1 MLLSYFIAGVPIP
14 CTMVKSGLSSTNFI
28 MFLKSLL
35 CISSSLVVAYLFYVC
50 LSNSDFNKNEGSEA
64 QRLKK
69 LTQSSF
75 EMCAVIFSFIK
86 VVTLPLNDLFL
97 FCWSTLGATESKDL
111 FCECDDAFDL
121 VLG

>member
-1 MLLSYFIAGVPIP
+1 
-14 CTMVKSGLSSTNFI
+14 MVAASSMVNPRLSSTYLC

-35 CISSSLVVAYLFYVC
+35 CISLSLVVAYLFCVC

-69 LTQSSF
+69 LTQSCF
-75 EMCAVIFSFIK
+75 EMCAINFSFIK
-86 VVTLPLNDLFL
+86 VVTLPLNCLFL
-97 FCWSTLGATESKDL
+97 FCWSTLGALATESKDL
-111 FCECDDAFDL
+111 FCDCEDVLDL

>member
-1 MLLSYFIAGVPIP
+1 
-14 CTMVKSGLSSTNFI
+14 MVNLGLSSMYFC

-35 CISSSLVVAYLFYVC
+35 CISSSLVVAYLLCVC
-50 LSNSDFNKNEGSEA
+50 LSNSDLNKNGGSEA
-64 QRLKK
+64 HRLKK

-75 EMCAVIFSFIK
+75 EMCAVNFYFIK

-97 FCWSTLGATESKDL
+97 FYWSTLGALATEFKDL
-111 FCECDDAFDL
+111 FCDCEDVLDL

>member
-1 MLLSYFIAGVPIP
+1 
-14 CTMVKSGLSSTNFI
+14 MVAASSMVNRRLSSTYFC

-35 CISSSLVVAYLFYVC
+35 CIFSSLVVAYLFCVC

-75 EMCAVIFSFIK
+75 EMCAVNFYFIK
-86 VVTLPLNDLFL
+86 VVTLPLNGLFL
-97 FCWSTLGATESKDL
+97 FCWSTLGALATESKDL
-111 FCECDDAFDL
+111 FCDCEDVLDL

>member
-1 MLLSYFIAGVPIP
+1 
-14 CTMVKSGLSSTNFI
+14 MVKLELSSTNFI

-35 CISSSLVVAYLFYVC
+35 CISSSLVVAYLFCVC
-50 LSNSDFNKNEGSEA
+50 LSNSDFNKYEGSET

-75 EMCAVIFSFIK
+75 EMCAVNFSFTKFI
-86 VVTLPLNDLFL
+86 TLPLNDLFL
-97 FCWSTLGATESKDL
+97 FCWSTLGAFATESKDL
-111 FCECDDAFDL
+111 FYDWKDAFDL

>member
-1 MLLSYFIAGVPIP
+1 MAAASS
-14 CTMVKSGLSSTNFI
+14 MVNPGLSSTYFR

-35 CISSSLVVAYLFYVC
+35 CISSSLVVAYLFYVY

-75 EMCAVIFSFIK
+75 KMCAINFSFIK
-86 VVTLPLNDLFL
+86 VVMLPLNGLFL
-97 FCWSTLGATESKDL
+97 FCWSTLGTLATKSKDL
-111 FCECDDAFDL
+111 FCNYEDVLDL

>member
-1 MLLSYFIAGVPIP
+1 MFVASS
-14 CTMVKSGLSSTNFI
+14 MVNPGLSSMYLC

-35 CISSSLVVAYLFYVC
+35 CISSSPVVAYLFCVC
-50 LSNSDFNKNEGSEA
+50 LSNSDFNKHGGSEA

-75 EMCAVIFSFIK
+75 EMCDVNFYFIK

-97 FCWSTLGATESKDL
+97 FCWSTLGALATESKDL
-111 FCECDDAFDL
+111 FCDCEDALDL
-121 VLG
+121 VLD